1 MDPLLRQWKILQL
14 IPRAPNRIGTAKLK
28 ARLEELAPDY
38 AADLRTLQRDL
49 VRLSETFPITSDG
62 KRPASWY
69 WPKESAAFDLPGMDL
84 TAALTFRMVERFLT
98 PLLPSPCLIALDPH
112 LRRAQQL
119 IEKEHGA
126 TMGRWSAKI
135 AVVPRTQPLLPPAVD
150 PQVVE
155 VIYEALL
162 REKRLLA
169 SYRKKGD
176 EGCRSFEIS
185 PLGLVVNEPVVYLVG
200 TLWDYSDVVLLAL
213 HRFQSAELLDLP
225 ANRPPD
231 FDLETFIGKGAL
243 GFAGKPGKKM
253 ALRALFTEAAAEHL
267 QETPLCNSQ
276 RMTAAENGWVAI
288 EADVLDTLQLRWWLL
303 GFGDQVQIL
312 DPPEL
317 RAEFAQVAKNL
328 ITIYPNEPKETE

>member
-28 ARLEELAPDY
+28 AKMEEMAPDY

-84 TAALTFRMVERFLT
+84 AAALTFRMVERFLT
-98 PLLPSPCLIALDPH
+98 PLLPRPCLIALDPH

-119 IEKEHGA
+119 IEKAEGA
-126 TMGRWSAKI
+126 TMGRWPAKI
-135 AVVPRTQPLLPPAVD
+135 AVVPRTQPLLPPVVTT
-150 PQVVE
+150 QVVE

-162 REKRLLA
+162 KEKRLLA
-169 SYRKKGD
+169 SYRKKG
-176 EGCRSFEIS
+176 EEECRSYEIS

-213 HRFQSAELLDLP
+213 HRFQSAELLDRP
-225 ANRPPD
+225 ANRLPD
-231 FDLETFIGKGAL
+231 FDLETFIGEGAL
-243 GFAGKPGKKM
+243 GFAGEPGKKM

-267 QETPLCNSQ
+267 QETPLCTSQ
-276 RMTAAENGWVAI
+276 RITAVENGWMAL
-288 EADVLDTLQLRWWLL
+288 EADVCDTLQLRWWLL
-303 GFGDQVQIL
+303 GFGDQVEVVAPL
-312 DPPEL
+312 GL
-317 RAEFAQVAKNL
+317 REEFAQVARNL
-328 ITIYPNEPKETE
+328 NRNYAK